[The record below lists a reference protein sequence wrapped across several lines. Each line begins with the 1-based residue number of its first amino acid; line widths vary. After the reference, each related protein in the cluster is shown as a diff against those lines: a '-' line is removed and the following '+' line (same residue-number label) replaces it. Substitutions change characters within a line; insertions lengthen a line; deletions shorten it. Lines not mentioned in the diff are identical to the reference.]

1 MPKMPK
7 TPPPRNF
14 STWSPDRQQAWIDAM
29 IATEQEQAAQGP
41 MRGTDARTA
50 LNQMKRAEARR
61 KMMEAQKPNRPAA
74 PTTAQPPKQRPPSIG
89 NTMTTMQEKRKYLES
104 LKGGGAVKKKK
115 VVAKMTPRKKPVAKP
130 AARRG
135 MGKAMRG
142 R

>member
-14 STWSPDRQQAWIDAM
+14 STWSPDRQQAWVDAM
-29 IATEQEQAAQGP
+29 LATEEEKAAQGP
-41 MRGTDARTA
+41 MKSATVDSAMRAA
-50 LNQMKRAEARR
+50 KRREMMAE
-61 KMMEAQKPNRPAA
+61 KPKRPAS
-74 PTTAQPPKQRPPSIG
+74 PTTVQPPKQRPPTLGGTIRSIDEY
-89 NTMTTMQEKRKYLES
+89 NKRLES
-104 LKGGGAVKKKK
+104 YKGGGPVKKKA
-115 VVAKMTPRKKPVAKP
+115 VAKMTPKKKTVAKP